1 VHVGVAGNRL
11 FWINKL
17 ERDGREG
24 KRRGQEARIK
34 KGARW
39 PALRRRLLLSL
50 KKETGQEACRFR
62 RRLELSWPA
71 FGEAREQAEAQ
82 TEQHEKVSRGSPH
95 PILSCLLASSSP
107 YSSSSLSPLTFFC
120 WLRAEVGAWQ
130 PNFSQTGDYHGA
142 DFLRGSFDWCHAGAS
157 VTSVSHR
164 PCNKVVTLAV
174 N

>member
-95 PILSCLLASSSP
+95 PILSCLLACLLLLLIP
-107 YSSSSLSPLTFFC
+107 LLLSPPWPSF
-120 WLRAEVGAWQ
+120 VGCELK
-130 PNFSQTGDYHGA
+130 SG
-142 DFLRGSFDWCHAGAS
+142 RGSLI
-157 VTSVSHR
+157 
-164 PCNKVVTLAV
+164 LAKLEITMGQIS
-174 N
+174 